1 MIDITKILKRAW
13 NILWT
18 YRALWVI
25 GLILAL
31 TTAGAIPRNNNSGWR
46 EDARNNRPGEN
57 FEWPSGETI
66 QEAVEQMR
74 QEFNRVNTWERI
86 STSEWNTFLW
96 ILVGVVGLAMVL
108 GIVMTIAR
116 YVAET
121 ATIRMVDEYERSGQK
136 VGIRQGL
143 RYGWSRTAWR
153 LFLINLLISLPVIL
167 LVVLGLGIGVGIY
180 FLIVADNPL
189 FSVPGVIAMIGLVFL
204 LIFLG
209 IVLGVLLQLLR
220 DFFWRACAL
229 EQVGVG
235 EALRRGWSL
244 VRRNWKSVGL
254 MWLVMIAV
262 RIAWAIALVIAFILS
277 LPLLLV
283 TGIAGLLIGGL
294 PALLVGGLSSLFL
307 GGPLPWMIGAII
319 GMPLFLVV
327 AFAPMIY
334 FRGLELVYNSTVWT
348 LTYRELN
355 ALQSLAAGDN
365 LPQIKIEQL
374 QPGEDDDN
382 EE

>member
-1 MIDITKILKRAW
+1 
-13 NILWT
+13 
-18 YRALWVI
+18 
-25 GLILAL
+25 
-31 TTAGAIPRNNNSGWR
+31 
-46 EDARNNRPGEN
+46 
-57 FEWPSGETI
+57 
-66 QEAVEQMR
+66 
-74 QEFNRVNTWERI
+74 
-86 STSEWNTFLW
+86 
-96 ILVGVVGLAMVL
+96 
-108 GIVMTIAR
+108 
-116 YVAET
+116 
-121 ATIRMVDEYERSGQK
+121 
-136 VGIRQGL
+136 
-143 RYGWSRTAWR
+143 
-153 LFLINLLISLPVIL
+153 LFLINLVISLPVIL
-167 LVVLGLGIGVGIY
+167 LVVLGLGIGVGVY

-209 IVLGVLLQLLR
+209 VVLGVLLQLLR

-235 EALRRGWSL
+235 EALRRGWSMA
-244 VRRNWKSVGL
+244 RRNWKSVGL

-262 RIAWAIALVIAFILS
+262 RIGWSIALVIAFVLS

-283 TGIAGLLIGGL
+283 TGIVGLVVGGL

-319 GMPLFLVV
+319 GLPLFLVV
-327 AFAPMIY
+327 AFAPIIY

-365 LPQIKIEQL
+365 SPQIDVEQL
-374 QPGEDDDN
+374 QQGEDDDRA
-382 EE
+382 E